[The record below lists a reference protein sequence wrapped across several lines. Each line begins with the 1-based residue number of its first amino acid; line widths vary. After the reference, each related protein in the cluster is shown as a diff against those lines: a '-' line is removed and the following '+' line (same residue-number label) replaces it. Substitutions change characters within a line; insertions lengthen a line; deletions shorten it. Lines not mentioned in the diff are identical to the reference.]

1 MRTTLFKY
9 KLMRIRAKIGFEAFR
24 KKQTILELMLNR
36 IMESYGELLKL
47 GELPMAS
54 GTFLER
60 FLN

>member
-1 MRTTLFKY
+1 
-9 KLMRIRAKIGFEAFR
+9 MRIRAKIGFEAFR